1 MEAPP
6 PHWIESWYMYC
17 VCMYCVCTCIV
28 CTCIVCT
35 CIVCVHVLCV
45 HVLCVQVS
53 LTVVVEY
60 MGGVLQAHSTCL
72 HHVSPVH

>member
-1 MEAPP
+1 M
-6 PHWIESWYMYC
+6 
-17 VCMYCVCTCIV
+17 

-60 MGGVLQAHSTCL
+60 MGGVLQAHSSLDSTRHL
-72 HHVSPVH
+72 QLRRISKAILLSVSYAHP